1 MSDDKQ
7 LREYSDD
14 HLVRGSARRSL
25 WSGLTASEIEELG
38 EATRHLGRRGMDERE
53 RWRDVSDE
61 YARRTVSALVTND
74 LRAAL
79 RSAMISTAALE
90 RSVPR

>member
-1 MSDDKQ
+1 MSDQ
-7 LREYSDD
+7 QMQREFSDD
-14 HLVRGSARRSL
+14 HLVRGSARRSV

-38 EATRHLGRRGMDERE
+38 EATRHLARRSMPDAD

-90 RSVPR
+90 RSQPR

>member
-1 MSDDKQ
+1 MSDEQPK
-7 LREYSDD
+7 REFSDD
-14 HLVRGSARRSL
+14 HLVRGTARRSI

-38 EATRHLGRRGMDERE
+38 EATRHLGRRSMAEPE